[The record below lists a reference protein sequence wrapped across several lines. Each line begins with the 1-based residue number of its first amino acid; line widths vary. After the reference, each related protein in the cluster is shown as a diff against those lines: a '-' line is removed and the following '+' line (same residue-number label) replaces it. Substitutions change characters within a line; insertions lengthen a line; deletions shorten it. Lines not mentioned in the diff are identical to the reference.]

1 MKKQWMLMLVV
12 CVILAVGVAGCEEE
26 KITTSQI
33 KEFAVQA
40 EKWVTSMDEYQAVAG
55 EMLETAK
62 THGIVGDTIV
72 KKVEKVSEEIDRV
85 QPQIADVV
93 AAMIKADT
101 SGDDEVT
108 NWVKLIQAANQG
120 SAPWNPYVI
129 PIAAGTELAL
139 LLWGLIKRKQAVDNK
154 QEAEKNR
161 LKYQAH
167 KEGVELTA
175 LEHTGVAADLYKNI
189 GEARAYLGVKK

>member
-1 MKKQWMLMLVV
+1 MKNLIMLMV
-12 CVILAVGVAGCEEE
+12 CVLLAVGVAGCEEE
-26 KITTSQI
+26 KSTSQM

-40 EKWVTSMDEYQAVAG
+40 EKWVASMDEYQAVAG

-62 THGIVGDTIV
+62 THGIVGDTVV

-93 AAMIKADT
+93 AAMINADT

-129 PIAAGTELAL
+129 PIAAVSELAL

-167 KEGVELTA
+167 KQGAKLTA
-175 LEHTGVAADLYKNI
+175 LENPDFNAKLYRNI
-189 GEARAYLGVKK
+189 GDARANLGVK

>member
-1 MKKQWMLMLVV
+1 MKRAMLMMFV

-26 KITTSQI
+26 NTASQM
-33 KEFAVQA
+33 KEFAIQA

-62 THGIVGDTIV
+62 THGIVGDSV
-72 KKVEKVSEEIDRV
+72 VRKVEKVSEEIDRV
-85 QPQIADVV
+85 QPQITDVV

-167 KEGVELTA
+167 KTGTEKTSIELDIPQK
-175 LEHTGVAADLYKNI
+175 LLLYSNI
-189 GEARAYLGVKK
+189 GDARTNLGVK